1 VAQYGG
7 VSSRVTL
14 QKAGELAHLGVE
26 PAELRLL
33 GLGAAA
39 VYLMRLE
46 ALEALEQEGAHLVR
60 QWRRAARW
68 KGGR

>member
-1 VAQYGG
+1 MAQYGG
-7 VSSRVTL
+7 ISSRVTL

-46 ALEALEQEGAHLVR
+46 ALEQEGAHLVR

>member
-1 VAQYGG
+1 
-7 VSSRVTL
+7 
-14 QKAGELAHLGVE
+14 VE

-46 ALEALEQEGAHLVR
+46 ALEQEGAHLVR